1 MSLNRGY
8 EDALY
13 AQQVRQYGASSAK
26 SLRNFGPPSTTSAF
40 LTFINN
46 NMNFWNKFFTHTI
59 PDMFRDPITPMKL
72 IVRLIVIL
80 IIITNYHILS

>member
-1 MSLNRGY
+1 MALNTAY

-26 SLRNFGPPSTTSAF
+26 SLRSFGPPSTTSAF
-40 LTFINN
+40 MNFINN
-46 NMNFWNKFFTHTI
+46 NMKFWNKFFTHTI
-59 PDMFRDPITPMKL
+59 PDMFRDPISPIKI

-80 IIITNYHILS
+80 IIITIYAHF